1 MIPRTSTTSPPRSA
15 PTGRILTRPA
25 AILAAS
31 ALALATA
38 AGCGGK
44 TGTGAVDYSVSAP
57 KNYDR
62 GMAELAEK
70 DWTAAAKYFSFIK
83 SRFPYSRYA
92 VLAELRLADA
102 EFGADQQLNAIDDYR
117 AFATLHPT
125 HEMVVNGYTSL
136 RVAEAYVAQLPGDV
150 WILPPSYEK
159 DQSAT
164 EEAEAELRRFL
175 DKFPDSPYRKRGEE
189 LLVKVGRRLADH
201 EWYVA
206 RYYWDRGKPMGTV
219 LRLRR
224 LVERYP
230 GTGHDVDALWL
241 LGRAYV
247 KVGMPDRAR
256 QTWTDLITRFPKSSK
271 AADARTAIEKLPA
284 GGAAAGGPPLPGK

>member
-1 MIPRTSTTSPPRSA
+1 MIPRMTSSSRA
-15 PTGRILTRPA
+15 PAVA
-25 AILAAS
+25 AMT
-31 ALALATA
+31 ALAVALAIPLA
-38 AGCGGK
+38 VPLVSGCGGK
-44 TGTGAVDYSVSAP
+44 SGTGAVDYSVSAP

-102 EFGADQQLNAIDDYR
+102 EFGAEQHLNAIDDYR

-136 RVAEAYVAQLPGDV
+136 RVAEAYVAQLPGDI
-150 WILPPSYEK
+150 WILPPSYER

-175 DKFPDSPYRKRGEE
+175 DKYPDSPYRKRGEE
-189 LLVKVGRRLADH
+189 LLQKVGRRLGDH

-230 GTGHDVDALWL
+230 NTGHDVEALWL

-256 QTWTDLITRFPKSSK
+256 QTWNDLVARFPQSK
-271 AADARTAIEKLPA
+271 RAGDAKTALARLPV

>member
-1 MIPRTSTTSPPRSA
+1 MISRN
-15 PTGRILTRPA
+15 
-25 AILAAS
+25 ILAIVLAS
-31 ALALATA
+31 PLVLGA
-38 AGCGGK
+38 APIVGGCGGK
-44 TGTGAVDYSVSAP
+44 SATGAVDYSVSAP

-70 DWTAAAKYFSFIK
+70 DWQAAAKYFSFIK

-102 EFGADQQLNAIDDYR
+102 EFGAEQYLNAIDDYR

-136 RVAEAYVAQLPGDV
+136 RVAEAYVEQLPGDL
-150 WILPPSYEK
+150 WILPPSHEK

-164 EEAEAELRRFL
+164 EEAETELRRFL
-175 DKFPDSPYRKRGEE
+175 DKYPDSPFRKRGEE
-189 LLVKVGRRLADH
+189 LRVKVGRKLAEH

-206 RYYWDRGKPMGTV
+206 RYYWDRGKPMATV

-224 LVERYP
+224 LLDRHP
-230 GTGHDVDALWL
+230 GTGHDLDAMWL

-247 KVGMPDRAR
+247 RVGMPDRAR
-256 QTWTDLITRFPKSSK
+256 ATWTELIEKFPKSGKASEAK
-271 AADARTAIEKLPA
+271 AAIARLPA
-284 GGAAAGGPPLPGK
+284 TATATDGPPLPQ

>member
-1 MIPRTSTTSPPRSA
+1 MISPRFDHASRRA
-15 PTGRILTRPA
+15 LPA
-25 AILAAS
+25 LAA
-31 ALALATA
+31 ALALALIA
-38 AGCGGK
+38 ACGGK
-44 TGTGAVDYSVSAP
+44 TATGAVDYSVSAP

-62 GMAELAEK
+62 GMAELGEK

-102 EFGADQQLNAIDDYR
+102 EYGAEQYLNAIDDYR

-136 RVAEAYVAQLPGDV
+136 RIAEAYVAQLPGDM

-159 DQSAT
+159 DQSPT
-164 EEAEAELRRFL
+164 EEAETELRRFL
-175 DKFPDSPYRKRGEE
+175 DKYPDSPFRKRGEE
-189 LLVKVGRRLADH
+189 LLITVGKRLAAH

-206 RYYWDRGKPMGTV
+206 RFYWDRGKPMGTV

-224 LVERYP
+224 LLENYP
-230 GTGHDVDALWL
+230 GTGRDVDALWL
-241 LGRAYV
+241 LGKAYA

-256 QTWTDLITRFPKSSK
+256 ATWSDLVTRFPQSDKAGDAK
-271 AADARTAIEKLPA
+271 AAIARLPA
-284 GGAAAGGPPLPGK
+284 TAAAKDAPPLPQ

>member
-1 MIPRTSTTSPPRSA
+1 MISPRFASN
-15 PTGRILTRPA
+15 TRRCLPA
-25 AILAAS
+25 LAAV
-31 ALALATA
+31 LALVAVA
-38 AGCGGK
+38 ACGGK
-44 TGTGAVDYSVSAP
+44 TATGSVDYSVSAP
-57 KNYDR
+57 KNYER

-102 EFGADQQLNAIDDYR
+102 EFGAEQYLNAIDDYR

-136 RVAEAYVAQLPGDV
+136 RVAEAYVEQLPGDM

-159 DQSAT
+159 DQSPT
-164 EEAEAELRRFL
+164 EEAETELRRFV
-175 DKFPDSPYRKRGEE
+175 DKYPDSPFKKRGEE
-189 LLVKVGRRLADH
+189 LLIAVGKRLAAH

-206 RYYWDRGKPMGTV
+206 RFYWDRDKPMGTV

-224 LVERYP
+224 LLDRYP

-241 LGRAYV
+241 LGKAYA
-247 KVGMPDRAR
+247 KVGMADRAR
-256 QTWTDLITRFPKSSK
+256 TTWTDLVTRFPQSDKAGDAK
-271 AADARTAIEKLPA
+271 AAIARLPA
-284 GGAAAGGPPLPGK
+284 TTASKDAPPLPQ